1 MLYERPPTFRW
12 NKRCGF
18 SASLDCRPESASKF
32 IIACIF
38 ACHLQSTGCRFTER
52 KNCRKRSGQSGWT
65 AGVTGNLIRA
75 YNDPN
80 GSDPLAESIRR
91 IVSASGPGSILLA
104 DSILRREND
113 PSSVQVFRLEKSLAV
128 RMIYDFST
136 FLEHFTLFR
145 TLATYGNRLPDDLRL
160 PPLREVSSK
169 PWAVSRSQSGYARL
183 H

>member
-1 MLYERPPTFRW
+1 MASLTTLDVVHLLVWPEAMNIPHSHCYIYSSWAYNFWDNAHSYYLSMLYERPPTFRW

-18 SASLDCRPESASKF
+18 SASFDCRPESTSKF

-75 YNDPN
+75 YNDPS

-91 IVSASGPGSILLA
+91 IVSASGS
-104 DSILRREND
+104 D
-113 PSSVQVFRLEKSLAV
+113 PP
-128 RMIYDFST
+128 
-136 FLEHFTLFR
+136 
-145 TLATYGNRLPDDLRL
+145 PD
-160 PPLREVSSK
+160 
-169 PWAVSRSQSGYARL
+169 QFY
-183 H
+183 